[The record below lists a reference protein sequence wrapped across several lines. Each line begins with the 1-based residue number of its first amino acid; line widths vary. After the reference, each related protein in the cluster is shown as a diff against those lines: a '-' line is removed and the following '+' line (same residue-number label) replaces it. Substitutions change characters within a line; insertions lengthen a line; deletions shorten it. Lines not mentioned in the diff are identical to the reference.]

1 MIHWNFELT
10 IRILNSTACN
20 RAMDFRSVFVIVQSI
35 QRNISKDENE
45 NCSSITMENHK
56 LFVAYRIE
64 I

>member
-1 MIHWNFELT
+1 
-10 IRILNSTACN
+10 
-20 RAMDFRSVFVIVQSI
+20 MDFRSVFVIVQSI